1 MGYLLPQR
9 NKQDLEALI
18 VQLNKDMALSGLTLE
33 LPILEDMKT
42 LHQLLSEELYRVMQ
56 VDFDRYLNFLYRVD
70 LDQRKAQ
77 IGENKDAKSYAD
89 EIALRVIIRELE
101 KIDLRNKSL

>member
-1 MGYLLPQR
+1 MGNLLPQR
-9 NKQDLEALI
+9 KKQDLEALI

-42 LHQLLSEELYRVMQ
+42 LHQMLSKELHYTIQ

-70 LDQRKAQ
+70 LDQREAQ

-89 EIALRVIIRELE
+89 EIALKVIIRELE
-101 KIDLRNKSL
+101 KIDLRNKTL